1 MSSVLFKQFI
11 KFGMVGLLN
20 TMLAYIINNGCYY
33 LLNLNEQISNI
44 IAFIITVFISYI
56 LNNKYV
62 FNSNRNKSFLK
73 GLLKVYMSYFITGI
87 LITGILLYYEVR
99 VLLIPNYIASLL
111 NLIITVPLNFILNKF
126 WAFKEKYDRIKK

>member
-11 KFGMVGLLN
+11 KFGMVGVLN
-20 TMLAYIINNGCYY
+20 TMLAYIINNGSYY

-62 FNSNRNKSFLK
+62 FKGNINKNFIK

-126 WAFKEKYDRIKK
+126 WAFK

>member
-11 KFGMVGLLN
+11 KFGMVGVLN
-20 TMLAYIINNGCYY
+20 TMLAYIINNGSYY

-62 FNSNRNKSFLK
+62 FKGNINRNFIK

-126 WAFKEKYDRIKK
+126 WAFK

>member
-1 MSSVLFKQFI
+1 MSSALFKQFI
-11 KFGMVGLLN
+11 KFGMVGVLN
-20 TMLAYIINNGCYY
+20 TMLAYIINNGSYY

-62 FNSNRNKSFLK
+62 FKGNINRNFIK

-126 WAFKEKYDRIKK
+126 WAFK

>member
-11 KFGMVGLLN
+11 KFGMVGVLN
-20 TMLAYIINNGCYY
+20 TMLAYIINNGSYY

-56 LNNKYV
+56 LNNKYI
-62 FNSNRNKSFLK
+62 FKGNINKNFIK

-126 WAFKEKYDRIKK
+126 WAFK

>member
-11 KFGMVGLLN
+11 KFGMVGVLN
-20 TMLAYIINNGCYY
+20 TMLAYIINNGSYY

-62 FNSNRNKSFLK
+62 FKGNINRNFIK

-111 NLIITVPLNFILNKF
+111 NLIVTVPLNFILNKF
-126 WAFKEKYDRIKK
+126 WAFK